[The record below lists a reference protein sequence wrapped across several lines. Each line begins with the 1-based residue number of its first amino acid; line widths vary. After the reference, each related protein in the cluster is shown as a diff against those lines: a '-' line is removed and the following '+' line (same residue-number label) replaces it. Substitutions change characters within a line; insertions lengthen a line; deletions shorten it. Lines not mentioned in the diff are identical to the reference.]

1 MKKIEIN
8 YTTNEQLWTLETVA
22 EAHGYNKKS
31 DCYWAQIFE
40 DAAGNQIITSRE
52 NTASADPAAD
62 LAALLDENST
72 EAAEAGKDY
81 PMTNKE
87 AYNMDLDEL
96 REAIETLLAAVPIG
110 TKRSD
115 THRREEAERIAS
127 SARALI
133 GCMRNDYN
141 VEE

>member
-1 MKKIEIN
+1 
-8 YTTNEQLWTLETVA
+8 
-22 EAHGYNKKS
+22 
-31 DCYWAQIFE
+31 
-40 DAAGNQIITSRE
+40 
-52 NTASADPAAD
+52 
-62 LAALLDENST
+62 
-72 EAAEAGKDY
+72 
-81 PMTNKE
+81 MTNKE

-96 REAIETLLAAVPIG
+96 RAAIDALLAAVPSS

-115 THRREEAERIAS
+115 ANRREKAERIAS

>member
-1 MKKIEIN
+1 
-8 YTTNEQLWTLETVA
+8 
-22 EAHGYNKKS
+22 
-31 DCYWAQIFE
+31 
-40 DAAGNQIITSRE
+40 
-52 NTASADPAAD
+52 
-62 LAALLDENST
+62 
-72 EAAEAGKDY
+72 
-81 PMTNKE
+81 MTNKE

-96 REAIETLLAAVPIG
+96 RAAINALLEEVPSS

-115 THRREEAERIAS
+115 TNRREKAERIAS